1 MFLKAK
7 QYLNQ
12 AYRLNELIESNNLE
26 IAQLN
31 QLKASLSGID
41 YSKDK
46 IQNSSSGDANFT
58 KIVERIDELERIIKE
73 DTAKMLSLKIEIRNV
88 INSVKDNEER
98 LVLKC
103 RYLNFMIWDD
113 ICEAAHVSL
122 RTVFR
127 IHDSALENVKIPE

>member
-1 MFLKAK
+1 MKTK

-31 QLKASLSGID
+31 QLKTSLSGID

-46 IQNSSSGDANFT
+46 IQNCSSGDANFT
-58 KIVERIDELERIIKE
+58 KIVERIDELERIIEE

-88 INSVKDNEER
+88 INEVKNNEEK

-103 RYLNFMIWDD
+103 RYLNYMHWND
-113 ICEAAHVSL
+113 ICEAAHVSS

-127 IHDSALENVKIPE
+127 IHDSALKNVKIPEET

>member
-1 MFLKAK
+1 MKTK

-31 QLKASLSGID
+31 ELKASLSGID

-88 INSVKDNEER
+88 INEVKDNEEK

-127 IHDSALENVKIPE
+127 IHDSALKNVKIPEET